1 MSNSARRKVIEMHA
15 EIESLRQQLTD
26 AEESNKAVER
36 ALKDVDY
43 RGSYADGVLYL
54 RQQLAKMTE
63 YADKRNSQ
71 ALDLEQQLAKTQ
83 DEFYFQAC
91 LTKDLLPYQERAIKS
106 EQQLAAAL
114 AACEAKDKAL
124 IYTLAHLSAATSAYE
139 KFVGR
144 HGTRGRSDALFSTR
158 YADFISAE
166 KRGREALTIK
176 PDTSALRQRDEA
188 LIEKCAEVCEKSDRY
203 RGDYFAEKIRELKEK
218 L

>member
-114 AACEAKDKAL
+114 AACEAKDAVL
-124 IYTLAHLSAATSAYE
+124 N
-139 KFVGR
+139 G
-144 HGTRGRSDALFSTR
+144 
-158 YADFISAE
+158 
-166 KRGREALTIK
+166 IK
-176 PDTSALRQRDEA
+176 L
-188 LIEKCAEVCEKSDRY
+188 Y
-203 RGDYFAEKIRELKEK
+203 RAFNGDD
-218 L
+218 